1 MAGKYVLEIAFETP
15 EPGDIAAPSDLKA
28 VGDYVS
34 EVVLE
39 GLRIAYPFRF
49 TDVEIIELSEG

>member
-1 MAGKYVLEIAFETP
+1 MAGKYALEISFETP
-15 EPGDIAAPSDLKA
+15 EPGDVAAPSDLKA

-39 GLRIAYPFRF
+39 GLRAAYPFRF
-49 TDVEIIELSEG
+49 NDVEIIELT